1 MNIPSRNFALVH
13 RLSGIVLA
21 LFLPLHFWAL
31 GQALQGEARLESFLR
46 WTDQPLVK
54 ASEWAIVLLLAVHLT
69 GGIRILMLEFLP
81 WRDWQR
87 TLAAI
92 AAASA
97 LAIGLL
103 FALSS
108 TAHAQAGPA
117 PAQGWPQKAVRFVV
131 PFPPGGATDISARL
145 LAQKLTEIWGQTVV
159 IDNRGGAGG
168 GVGAAEAARAA
179 PDGYTFFFPSGSVV
193 TANQHIY
200 AKMNY
205 DPEKD
210 FVPVTNVV
218 SGPQVLVVA
227 ASAPYRSV
235 KDLIDAARAD
245 SGKLTFGHAG
255 IGSQTHLAAENFVNA
270 AKINAVQVPYKGEG
284 PSLVGLIAGDT
295 TFAVTN
301 VAAAIGHIQSG
312 RLRALG
318 VTSKAEFAQLPGVPP
333 IAKTLPG
340 FENTGWF
347 GIMAPAGTPTVIIQ
361 KVYLDTKK
369 ALESSELKAR
379 FYVQGL
385 APVGNTPE
393 DMARAL
399 KEESALWAR
408 VVKER
413 SIRVQ

>member
-1 MNIPSRNFALVH
+1 MRNFALVH
-13 RLSGIVLA
+13 RLSGIALA

-31 GQALQGEARLESFLR
+31 GQALQGEAGLESFLR

-54 ASEWAIVLLLAVHLT
+54 ASEWAIVLLLAIHLT
-69 GGIRILMLEFLP
+69 GGVRILMIEFLP
-81 WRDWQR
+81 WRDWQK
-87 TLAAI
+87 TLAAV
-92 AAASA
+92 AAATA

-108 TAHAQAGPA
+108 TAHAQS
-117 PAQGWPQKAVRFVV
+117 WPQKSVRFIV
-131 PFPPGGATDISARL
+131 PFPPGGATDISARML
-145 LAQKLTEIWGQTVV
+145 GQKLTEMWGQTVV
-159 IDNRGGAGG
+159 IENRGGAGG

-179 PDGYTFFFPSGSVV
+179 PDGYTLFFPSGSVV

-200 AKMNY
+200 AKLTYN
-205 DPEKD
+205 PEKD

-227 ASAPYRSV
+227 ANAPYKSV
-235 KDLIDAARAD
+235 KDLVDAAKAQP
-245 SGKLTFGHAG
+245 GKLTFGHAG
-255 IGSQTHLAAENFVNA
+255 IGSQTHLAAENFVNSA
-270 AKINAVQVPYKGEG
+270 GVNAVQVPYKGEG
-284 PSLVGLIAGDT
+284 PSLVGLVGGDT

-301 VAAAIGHIQSG
+301 VAAAIGYIQSG

-318 VTSKAEFAQLPGVPP
+318 VTSRAEFTQLPGVPP

-347 GIMAPAGTPTVIIQ
+347 GIVAPAGTPKEIIQ
-361 KVYLDTKK
+361 KVYQDTKK
-369 ALESSELKAR
+369 ALESTEMKAR
-379 FYVQGL
+379 FFVQGL

-393 DMARAL
+393 EMGRAM
-399 KEESALWAR
+399 KEESLLWAR

-413 SIRVQ
+413 KIKVE